1 VYSNS
6 WVTIEK
12 YRKADGPTKYLRER
26 EIAMNF
32 LTEPWNKTNRNG
44 RGGGDVR
51 ADI

>member
-1 VYSNS
+1 MYSNS

-12 YRKADGPTKYLRER
+12 YRKVDGLIKYLRER
-26 EIAMNF
+26 EIVMNF
-32 LTEPWNKTNRNG
+32 LIEFWNKINRNG